1 VYGTECWKFG
11 FVHPPYGVVYL
22 CTVEVVLNRDA
33 LNVLDH
39 DTAYAIEQAHCFLL
53 DARFAAI
60 LQSIDPRSKL
70 AVNPIEFRVPITG
83 TGMPNIQELPRSEA
97 SRPSYST
104 IRKLP
109 SKCIGKRSPLSAY
122 PTGTHIAGIQLG
134 EGFCARTSVFRHP
147 DKGGPPHSTG
157 APANVCGP
165 D

>member
-1 VYGTECWKFG
+1 VHARDSASIGIEYLAKTRFLSLILYTFKILRRVYGTECWKFG

-39 DTAYAIEQAHCFLL
+39 DTVYAIEQAHCFLL

-83 TGMPNIQELPRSEA
+83 TGMPNIFNGLQKDVKVRLGNCLA
-97 SRPSYST
+97 S
-104 IRKLP
+104 
-109 SKCIGKRSPLSAY
+109 
-122 PTGTHIAGIQLG
+122 
-134 EGFCARTSVFRHP
+134 SVEE
-147 DKGGPPHSTG
+147 
-157 APANVCGP
+157 
-165 D
+165 